1 MRIIR
6 LNEESRQDILAN
18 LLKRDPNN
26 YIGYE
31 DKVREIVENVKNR
44 RDEALL
50 EYTHW
55 QSHKAAHFYF
65 FCYSY

>member
-31 DKVREIVENVKNR
+31 DKVREIVENVKKYASDGGCGNI
-44 RDEALL
+44 
-50 EYTHW
+50 
-55 QSHKAAHFYF
+55 K
-65 FCYSY
+65 

>member
-1 MRIIR
+1 MRIVK

-26 YIGYE
+26 YTGYE

-50 EYTHW
+50 EYT
-55 QSHKAAHFYF
+55 K
-65 FCYSY
+65 